1 MFNKK
6 ISQFVVFMV
15 FLCAFLSANAANQF
29 QLKDMAGKKH
39 TLSQYKGKWVIVNY
53 WATWCPPCLEE
64 VPDLVA
70 FYESHKA
77 KDATVI
83 GVAIDY
89 ESAQD
94 VRDYVNDMLMSY
106 PIVLGDDEVRAQFDA
121 TDVLPTTFIFNPKGE
136 LVATKHGLINKQT
149 IDDIIKP
156 PKAATSSSISCDS
169 CKLKRQ

>member
-6 ISQFVVFMV
+6 LVLFGLFY
-15 FLCAFLSANAANQF
+15 AFLSMHSAVFAAEHFNI
-29 QLKDMAGKKH
+29 KDTKGKNH
-39 TLSQYKGKWVIVNY
+39 NLAQYKGKWVIVNY

-70 FYESHKA
+70 FYETHKS

-83 GVAIDY
+83 GVAIDF
-89 ESAQD
+89 ETASEVQE
-94 VRDYVNDMLMSY
+94 YVDDMLMTY
-106 PIVLGDDEVRAQFDA
+106 PIVLGEDNVKAQFAA
-121 TDVLPTTFIFNPKGE
+121 TDVLPTTFVYNPKGE
-136 LVATKHGLINKQT
+136 LVVTKHGLITKQALE
-149 IDDIIKP
+149 DIIKP